1 MCIRTVANI
10 AGELLR
16 QRALLVPALQ
26 RRGYRVLLAEVTP
39 ETGSAIVSFYRPG
52 SDLVALHQSLLAA
65 GIVTSLRRD
74 RAGEKYIRLSPHFY
88 NTEQQ
93 IDQLIDVLLKETP
106 AERRKWFRRQGE
118 LWYAR
123 LPRHSNAAP

>member
-1 MCIRTVANI
+1 M
-10 AGELLR
+10 R

-26 RRGYRVLLAEVTP
+26 RRGYRVLLAEATP
-39 ETGSAIVSFYRPG
+39 ETGSAIVSLYRPG

-88 NTEQQ
+88 NTG
-93 IDQLIDVLLKETP
+93 
-106 AERRKWFRRQGE
+106 AELERMF
-118 LWYAR
+118 
-123 LPRHSNAAP
+123 AAL